1 MQTSSSDLLHVL
13 ESVGVDVTR
22 AGDREI
28 TGRCPVH
35 VRVVGHDDR
44 SPSWSINATT
54 GLWICFSCGAR
65 GTLSM
70 LLSELTGDDSASAQK
85 FLIDSGMQRLL
96 SNEVA
101 DDNPQYVDTQKFFS
115 FQRVSDKRCA
125 TKNLDPDAAWQHGV
139 RWDSDVKSWIVPIVS
154 PSGALLGW
162 QAKKLGWVRNR
173 PNGVE
178 KGKTLFGIERFRSST
193 AVLVESPLDV
203 VRFSSLGLPAQGLAS
218 FGAHVSAD
226 QIKLITHVSDKV
238 IVAMDN
244 DEAGVSSSKR
254 LYSQLSTR
262 QGILWWNYTGVSA
275 KDIGD
280 MTDEEIQWGFEN
292 ATIIPPWIS
301 LLRTDNGH

>member
-1 MQTSSSDLLHVL
+1 MRSNSSDLLHVL

-22 AGDREI
+22 AGEREI

-35 VRVVGHDDR
+35 VRVVGHEDR

-96 SNEVA
+96 TKESPSE
-101 DDNPQYVDTQKFFS
+101 NPLYVDTQKFFS
-115 FQRVSDKRCA
+115 FQRVSDKRCGSR
-125 TKNLDPDAAWQHGV
+125 NLDPDTVWRHGI
-139 RWDSDVKSWIVPIVS
+139 RWDTSDKCWVIPIIS
-154 PSGALLGW
+154 PTGSLMGW
-162 QAKKLGWVRNR
+162 QSKKLDWVRNR

-203 VRFSSLGLPAQGLAS
+203 CRFAQVGLPAQALAT
-218 FGAHVSAD
+218 FGAHTTVD
-226 QIKLITHVSDKV
+226 QLRLLTHVCERV

-244 DEAGVSSSKR
+244 DDAGVHSSKR
-254 LYSQLSTR
+254 LLTQLTTR
-262 QGILWWNYTGVSA
+262 SGVYWWNYSCTSA

-280 MTDEEIQWGFEN
+280 MDDDEIRWGFNN
-292 ATIIPPWIS
+292 ALVVPPWTPT
-301 LLRTDNGH
+301 LRSAHV